1 MKVKLHVV
9 YGHRRALRLKNDVLD
24 YEQYCKNIHKRLDL
38 LSVLGGEIDNNIG
51 YNTDADTVRDAV
63 GKRHKKECKEC
74 GNSLGSIFKIDTGDS
89 THHKESDKD
98 KRGCGCKAGDRNE
111 ER

>member
-9 YGHRRALRLKNDVLD
+9 YGHRRDLRLKNDVLD

-38 LSVLGGEIDNNIG
+38 LSVLGEEIDNNIG

-63 GKRHKKECKEC
+63 NKRHNKHCKEC
-74 GNSLGSIFKIDTGDS
+74 GDALRGIAEINTGNCS
-89 THHKESDKD
+89 HHKESDKD
-98 KRGCGCKAGDRNE
+98 KCGCGCKTGDRNK

>member
-1 MKVKLHVV
+1 MND
-9 YGHRRALRLKNDVLD
+9 LKNDVLYNKED
-24 YEQYCKNIHKRLDL
+24 RENIHEGLDL
-38 LSVLGGEIDNNIG
+38 LGISGAKVDDNVRN
-51 YNTDADTVRDAV
+51 NTDADTVGDAV